1 MLGTA
6 AAQAIAATQQSMQQQ
21 GRRTTSLKA
30 SVEATKKTENWP
42 PLSESLSSSSQAA
55 ADTSHGSTSR
65 SHRVKKYV
73 AGKLSHDILLH
84 CKQVLI
90 VIRVTLE
97 EKSISG
103 GNFSVFTQKKTKITK
118 FNV

>member
-42 PLSESLSSSSQAA
+42 PLSESLSSSSQSA

-65 SHRVKKYV
+65 SQRVKKYV
-73 AGKLSHDILLH
+73 AGKLSHDILLLAQSGVD
-84 CKQVLI
+84 CYQL
-90 VIRVTLE
+90 
-97 EKSISG
+97 SCYPSG
-103 GNFSVFTQKKTKITK
+103 GIFSFFTQK
-118 FNV
+118 N